1 MEVTNRSKGLDL
13 RERVQRTM
21 DGDSVHYTGGSEQDH
36 PQEKQMQKAKWLSD
50 ETLQE
55 SEKRS

>member
-1 MEVTNRSKGLDL
+1 
-13 RERVQRTM
+13 M
-21 DGDSVHYTGGSEQDH
+21 DGDSIHYTGGSEQDH